1 MIMEVK
7 SKQSSPKMLNA
18 APMIESIAYKIQY
31 SKLSVSCRKYLPL
44 LRRLR
49 KRETNLI
56 CDASSK
62 INDQCVIICRK
73 KKKTEVDWLLPRTY
87 FPL

>member
-1 MIMEVK
+1 MEVK
-7 SKQSSPKMLNA
+7 YKQSSPKMLNV

-44 LRRLR
+44 QRRPS
-49 KRETNLI
+49 KTETNLI

-62 INDQCVIICRK
+62 INDQCVIVSWK
-73 KKKTEVDWLLPRTY
+73 KKKTGVDRLLHRTY